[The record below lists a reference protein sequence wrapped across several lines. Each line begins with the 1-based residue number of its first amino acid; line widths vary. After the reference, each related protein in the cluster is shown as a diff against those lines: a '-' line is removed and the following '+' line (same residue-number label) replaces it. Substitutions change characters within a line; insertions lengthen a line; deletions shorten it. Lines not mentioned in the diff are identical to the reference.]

1 MHNMKKYMVVCAV
14 LLALL
19 AASCGKERA
28 CRCVPTGGAE
38 AEKTMVYM
46 DNGMNCRSITRL
58 GFERQM
64 DGHLVRTMEEVECE
78 EVVEEK

>member
-1 MHNMKKYMVVCAV
+1 MRNMKKLMVVCAV
-14 LLALL
+14 LVALL

-28 CRCVPTGGAE
+28 CRCMPKHDSNAE
-38 AEKTMVYM
+38 RTMVYM

>member
-46 DNGMNCRSITRL
+46 DNGMKCSSITRL
-58 GFERQM
+58 GYDRQM
-64 DGHLVRTMEEVECE
+64 DGRLERTMVDVECE
-78 EVVEEK
+78 EVSEEK